1 MSELDLSRFEGST
14 PGPWLTS
21 LDAPMSNPLYRG
33 IMAILEYS
41 GVGAKPGNRLV
52 AVLVEDDDRAWGT
65 TEQETIEANARLMAA
80 APDLLAE
87 VERLRAERD
96 AWRESM
102 INWLRR
108 TGYVVFGG
116 KTPGGEPK
124 FRLTDKG
131 RAALPPRTGGVGHE
145 A

>member
-1 MSELDLSRFEGST
+1 MSTARLLR
-14 PGPWLTS
+14 
-21 LDAPMSNPLYRG
+21 RG
-33 IMAILEYS
+33 KTWYVVVS
-41 GVGAKPGNRLV
+41 YVDGDGRPRQ
-52 AVLVEDDDRAWGT
+52 RWRTTGT
-65 TEQETIEANARLMAA
+65 TDKARATEA
-80 APDLLAE
+80 
-87 VERLRAERD
+87 LRAERD

-116 KTPGGEPK
+116 KTPRGEPK

-131 RAALPPRTGGVGHE
+131 RAALPPRAGGVGHE